1 MMSESQALETLSR
14 EDPEAAGDARAAL
27 AWLTGDEGLE
37 TISLLRL
44 QEFLWYALPVKWPM
58 STPGRVGVAKAL
70 GRLFLLAGLD
80 RYAGVCSSTGTE
92 KIINAY
98 ADGHEEGIAA
108 YTEAI
113 EESNAAPP
121 DTELLAWG
129 SVMGSQERAAYDAC
143 AAALEL
149 AFASGEL
156 SVGVRGWRT
165 RRLDIVNRWLTGE
178 CFPGGP
184 TPPDTPATG
193 EIASP
198 QTPLTPLGSHGT
210 DTWLGRIS
218 AERIDAWA
226 HGRPGERS
234 RLARGLIPRLLEPP
248 AVPEDPLP
256 TLRWLLGRAG
266 EGLRLTARH
275 YIAPALVTEA
285 VEEFGWRDQL
295 VGTLRQELD
304 VFPLHTLRGLAQTEM
319 GAIRRRSASLVLTK
333 TGKLMTA
340 DPAARWHIGTA
351 ALIGPDDG
359 PQPDFSVAVRE
370 AALMVIL
377 TSGPTGYDELTKQL
391 TDLHGVEGWAAGGG
405 RHGTGLHSTGLASAV
420 RTELYTLRHRLWAL
434 HLLGAERSFSAPLAL
449 NETGV
454 AAARRARGGHRRLHR
469 GHRGV
474 ERGPSGHRPARL
486 GLGHGPAGAR
496 RLRRLRRRPG
506 TGLRLR
512 RAMRGGAR
520 LAHPAD
526 GDRQPLAD
534 RPARGRRRPA
544 GPRRPAGRLR
554 RRGRSRRWSTGR

>member
-1 MMSESQALETLSR
+1 MMTESQALETLTR

-80 RYAGVCSSTGTE
+80 RYAGVCSSAGTE
-92 KIINAY
+92 KIITAY
-98 ADGHEEGIAA
+98 ADGHEDGITA

-149 AFASGEL
+149 AFASREL
-156 SVGVRGWRT
+156 SVGARGWRT
-165 RRLDIVNRWLTGE
+165 KRADIVNRWLTDRPEIPVSSPTDGA
-178 CFPGGP
+178 PGN
-184 TPPDTPATG
+184 
-193 EIASP
+193 
-198 QTPLTPLGSHGT
+198 

-234 RLARGLIPRLLEPP
+234 RLASGLIPRLLEPP
-248 AVPEDPLP
+248 AIPDDPLP
-256 TLRWLLGRAG
+256 TLRWLLGHAD
-266 EGLRLTARH
+266 EGLRLTAKH

-285 VEEFGWRDQL
+285 VDTFGWRDQL

-304 VFPLHTLRGLAQTEM
+304 VFPLHTLRGMAQTEM
-319 GAIRRRSASLVLTK
+319 GAIRRSRTSLVLTK
-333 TGKLMTA
+333 AGKLMTTDA
-340 DPAARWHIGTA
+340 AARWHIGTA

-359 PQPDFSVAVRE
+359 LQPDFSVAVRE
-370 AALMVIL
+370 AALLVIL
-377 TSGPTGYDELTKQL
+377 TNGPTGYDELTRLL
-391 TDLHGVEGWAAGGG
+391 TDIHSVEGWAAGGAPAGTG
-405 RHGTGLHSTGLASAV
+405 RHSTGTGPRSTGLASAV

-434 HLLGAERSFSAPLAL
+434 HLLGTERSFSAPLAL
-449 NETGV
+449 TETGV
-454 AAARRARGGHRRLHR
+454 TAALSALLARAL
-469 GHRGV
+469 
-474 ERGPSGHRPARL
+474 RPRHHL
-486 GLGHGPAGAR
+486 GLG
-496 RLRRLRRRPG
+496 
-506 TGLRLR
+506 
-512 RAMRGGAR
+512 
-520 LAHPAD
+520 
-526 GDRQPLAD
+526 
-534 RPARGRRRPA
+534 
-544 GPRRPAGRLR
+544 
-554 RRGRSRRWSTGR
+554 

>member
-1 MMSESQALETLSR
+1 MMSESQAMETLSR

-70 GRLFLLAGLD
+70 GRLFLLAGLE
-80 RYAGVCSSTGTE
+80 RYAGVCSSAGTE
-92 KIINAY
+92 KIITAY
-98 ADGHEEGIAA
+98 AHGHEEGIAA

-156 SVGVRGWRT
+156 SVGARGWRT
-165 RRLDIVNRWLTGE
+165 KRVDIVNRWLTGQ
-178 CFPGGP
+178 CFPRG
-184 TPPDTPATG
+184 TPPPDPPEHGRAPRPPVPP
-193 EIASP
+193 SP
-198 QTPLTPLGSHGT
+198 PL

-234 RLARGLIPRLLEPP
+234 RLARSLIPRLLEPP
-248 AVPEDPLP
+248 AVPDDPLP
-256 TLRWLLGRAG
+256 TLRWLLGRAD

-304 VFPLHTLRGLAQTEM
+304 VFPLHTLRGMAQSEM
-319 GAIRRRSASLVLTK
+319 GAIRRRSTSLVLTK
-333 TGKLMTA
+333 TGRLMTA

-359 PQPDFSVAVRE
+359 PQPDFPVAVRE

-377 TSGPTGYDELTKQL
+377 TSGPTGYDELTKLL
-391 TDLHGVEGWAAGGG
+391 TDMHGVEGWAAGGG
-405 RHGTGLHSTGLASAV
+405 GAGGRAGTGPGTGRHSTELHSTGLASAV
-420 RTELYTLRHRLWAL
+420 RSELYALRHRLWAL
-434 HLLGAERSFSAPLAL
+434 HLLGTERSFSAPLSL
-449 NETGV
+449 TETGV
-454 AAARRARGGHRRLHR
+454 AAALSALLARAL
-469 GHRGV
+469 
-474 ERGPSGHRPARL
+474 RPRHHL
-486 GLGHGPAGAR
+486 GLG
-496 RLRRLRRRPG
+496 
-506 TGLRLR
+506 
-512 RAMRGGAR
+512 
-520 LAHPAD
+520 
-526 GDRQPLAD
+526 
-534 RPARGRRRPA
+534 
-544 GPRRPAGRLR
+544 
-554 RRGRSRRWSTGR
+554 

>member
-1 MMSESQALETLSR
+1 MMTESQALETLTR

-80 RYAGVCSSTGTE
+80 RYAGVCSSAGTE
-92 KIINAY
+92 RIITAY

-156 SVGVRGWRT
+156 SVGARGWRT
-165 RRLDIVNRWLTGE
+165 KRVDIVNRWLTGRPE
-178 CFPGGP
+178 VDGGQEGGAGRASDGAPG
-184 TPPDTPATG
+184 
-193 EIASP
+193 S
-198 QTPLTPLGSHGT
+198 

-234 RLARGLIPRLLEPP
+234 RLARSLIPRLLEPP
-248 AVPEDPLP
+248 AVPDDPLP
-256 TLRWLLGRAG
+256 TLRWLLGHAG

-285 VEEFGWRDQL
+285 VEEFGWREQL

-304 VFPLHTLRGLAQTEM
+304 VFPLHTLRGMAQSEM
-319 GAIRRRSASLVLTK
+319 GAVRRSRTSLVLTK

-370 AALMVIL
+370 AALLVIL
-377 TSGPTGYDELTKQL
+377 TSGPTGYDELTRRL
-391 TDLHGVEGWAAGGG
+391 TDIHGVEGWAAGT
-405 RHGTGLHSTGLASAV
+405 GTGLANAV

-434 HLLGAERSFSAPLAL
+434 HLLGAERSFSAPLSL
-449 NETGV
+449 PETGV
-454 AAARRARGGHRRLHR
+454 TAALSALLARAL
-469 GHRGV
+469 
-474 ERGPSGHRPARL
+474 RPRHHL
-486 GLGHGPAGAR
+486 GLG
-496 RLRRLRRRPG
+496 
-506 TGLRLR
+506 
-512 RAMRGGAR
+512 
-520 LAHPAD
+520 
-526 GDRQPLAD
+526 
-534 RPARGRRRPA
+534 
-544 GPRRPAGRLR
+544 
-554 RRGRSRRWSTGR
+554 

>member
-1 MMSESQALETLSR
+1 MMTESQALETLTR
-14 EDPEAAGDARAAL
+14 EDPEAADDARAAL
-27 AWLTGDEGLE
+27 AWLTGDDGLE

-58 STPGRVGVAKAL
+58 STPGRVGVARAL

-80 RYAGVCSSTGTE
+80 RYAGVCSSAGTE
-92 KIINAY
+92 NIITAY

-121 DTELLAWG
+121 DTDLLAWG
-129 SVMGSQERAAYDAC
+129 SVMGPQERAAYDAC

-156 SVGVRGWRT
+156 CVGARGWRT
-165 RRLDIVNRWLTGE
+165 RRMDIVNRWLTGR
-178 CFPGGP
+178 
-184 TPPDTPATG
+184 PD
-193 EIASP
+193 ASEGLLDG
-198 QTPLTPLGSHGT
+198 TEAALGADGAPGT

-234 RLARGLIPRLLEPP
+234 RLARTLIPRLLEPP
-248 AVPEDPLP
+248 AVPDDPLP
-256 TLRWLLGRAG
+256 TLRWLLGHAG
-266 EGLRLTARH
+266 QGLRLTARH

-304 VFPLHTLRGLAQTEM
+304 VFPLHTLRGMAQSEM
-319 GAIRRRSASLVLTK
+319 GAVRRSRTSLVLTK

-370 AALMVIL
+370 AALLVIL
-377 TSGPTGYDELTKQL
+377 TSGPTGYDELTRVL
-391 TDLHGVEGWAAGGG
+391 TDLHGVEGWAAGGTG
-405 RHGTGLHSTGLASAV
+405 RHGTGHYGGGRNGTGLASAV
-420 RTELYTLRHRLWAL
+420 RTELYSLRHRLWAL

-449 NETGV
+449 TETGV
-454 AAARRARGGHRRLHR
+454 AAALSALLARAL
-469 GHRGV
+469 
-474 ERGPSGHRPARL
+474 RPRHHL
-486 GLGHGPAGAR
+486 GLG
-496 RLRRLRRRPG
+496 
-506 TGLRLR
+506 
-512 RAMRGGAR
+512 
-520 LAHPAD
+520 
-526 GDRQPLAD
+526 
-534 RPARGRRRPA
+534 
-544 GPRRPAGRLR
+544 
-554 RRGRSRRWSTGR
+554 

>member
-1 MMSESQALETLSR
+1 MMTESQALETLTR

-80 RYAGVCSSTGTE
+80 RYAGVCSSPGTE
-92 KIINAY
+92 KIITAY

-156 SVGVRGWRT
+156 SVGARGWRT
-165 RRLDIVNRWLTGE
+165 KRVDIVNRWLTGRPAE
-178 CFPGGP
+178 DLDKDAETDETGQAQDGGQ
-184 TPPDTPATG
+184 G
-193 EIASP
+193 N
-198 QTPLTPLGSHGT
+198 
-210 DTWLGRIS
+210 DTWLSRIS

-248 AVPEDPLP
+248 AVPDDPLP
-256 TLRWLLGRAG
+256 TLRWLLGHAA

-304 VFPLHTLRGLAQTEM
+304 VFPLHTLRGMVQSEM
-319 GAIRRRSASLVLTK
+319 GAIRRSGTSLVLTK

-370 AALMVIL
+370 AALMLIL
-377 TSGPTGYDELTKQL
+377 ANGPTGYDELTRLL
-391 TDLHGVEGWAAGGG
+391 TDIHGVEGWAARAAPAPVRVGTAPGCTAPG
-405 RHGTGLHSTGLASAV
+405 WPARCAPSSTRCGTGCGPCTCSAPNAASA
-420 RTELYTLRHRLWAL
+420 
-434 HLLGAERSFSAPLAL
+434 
-449 NETGV
+449 
-454 AAARRARGGHRRLHR
+454 RRYR
-469 GHRGV
+469 
-474 ERGPSGHRPARL
+474 
-486 GLGHGPAGAR
+486 
-496 RLRRLRRRPG
+496 
-506 TGLRLR
+506 
-512 RAMRGGAR
+512 
-520 LAHPAD
+520 
-526 GDRQPLAD
+526 
-534 RPARGRRRPA
+534 
-544 GPRRPAGRLR
+544 
-554 RRGRSRRWSTGR
+554 

>member
-1 MMSESQALETLSR
+1 MMTESQALETLTR
-14 EDPEAAGDARAAL
+14 EDPEAAGDAKAAL

-58 STPGRVGVAKAL
+58 STPGRVGVARAL
-70 GRLFLLAGLD
+70 GRLFTLAGLE
-80 RYAGVCSSTGTE
+80 RYAGVCASTGTE
-92 KIINAY
+92 KIITAY

-143 AAALEL
+143 AAALEI

-156 SVGVRGWRT
+156 CVGARGWRT
-165 RRLDIVNRWLTGE
+165 RRVDIVNRWLTGRPE
-178 CFPGGP
+178 ISVA
-184 TPPDTPATG
+184 PPP
-193 EIASP
+193 
-198 QTPLTPLGSHGT
+198 GT
-210 DTWLGRIS
+210 DDAGHGPDGAAGTDNWLGRIS

-248 AVPEDPLP
+248 VLPADPLP
-256 TLRWLLGRAG
+256 TLRWLLSHAD
-266 EGLRLTARH
+266 EGMRLTARH
-275 YIAPALVTEA
+275 YITPALVTEA
-285 VEEFGWRDQL
+285 VDTFGWRDQL

-304 VFPLHTLRGLAQTEM
+304 VFPLHTLRAMAQSEM
-319 GAIRRRSASLVLTK
+319 GAIRRSHTSLVLTK

-370 AALMVIL
+370 AALLVIL
-377 TSGPTGYDELTKQL
+377 TSGPTGYDDLTRLL
-391 TDLHGVEGWAAGGG
+391 TDIHGVEGWASAG
-405 RHGTGLHSTGLASAV
+405 STGLASAV

-434 HLLGAERSFSAPLAL
+434 HLLGAERSFTAPLSL
-449 NETGV
+449 TDTGV
-454 AAARRARGGHRRLHR
+454 TAALSALLARALRPRHHL
-469 GHRGV
+469 
-474 ERGPSGHRPARL
+474 GPG
-486 GLGHGPAGAR
+486 
-496 RLRRLRRRPG
+496 
-506 TGLRLR
+506 
-512 RAMRGGAR
+512 
-520 LAHPAD
+520 
-526 GDRQPLAD
+526 
-534 RPARGRRRPA
+534 
-544 GPRRPAGRLR
+544 
-554 RRGRSRRWSTGR
+554 

>member
-1 MMSESQALETLSR
+1 MMTESQALETLTR
-14 EDPEAAGDARAAL
+14 EDPEAADDARAAL

-70 GRLFLLAGLD
+70 GRLFLLAGMD
-80 RYAGVCSSTGTE
+80 RYAAVCSSAGTE
-92 KIINAY
+92 SIITAY
-98 ADGHEEGIAA
+98 ADRHEEGIAA

-121 DTELLAWG
+121 DTDLLAWG
-129 SVMGSQERAAYDAC
+129 SVMGPQERAAYDAC

-156 SVGVRGWRT
+156 CVGARGWRT
-165 RRLDIVNRWLTGE
+165 RRMEIVNRWLTGRPE
-178 CFPGGP
+178 AGDGP
-184 TPPDTPATG
+184 L
-193 EIASP
+193 ASDG
-198 QTPLTPLGSHGT
+198 LLAGSHAEADLDAGAPDAEGPGAGGLGADGLGADGLVGT

-234 RLARGLIPRLLEPP
+234 RLARTLIPRLLEPP
-248 AVPEDPLP
+248 AVPDDPLP
-256 TLRWLLGRAG
+256 TLRWLLGHAG

-275 YIAPALVTEA
+275 YISPALVTEA

-304 VFPLHTLRGLAQTEM
+304 VFPLHTLRGMAQSEM
-319 GAIRRRSASLVLTK
+319 GAIRRSRTSLVLTK

-370 AALMVIL
+370 AALLVIL
-377 TSGPTGYDELTKQL
+377 TSGPTGYDELTRVL

-405 RHGTGLHSTGLASAV
+405 SGRRGAGQPGGGHYGTGQYGAGRSGTGLASAV
-420 RTELYTLRHRLWAL
+420 RTELYALRHRLWAL

-454 AAARRARGGHRRLHR
+454 AAALSALLARAL
-469 GHRGV
+469 
-474 ERGPSGHRPARL
+474 RPRHHL
-486 GLGHGPAGAR
+486 GLG
-496 RLRRLRRRPG
+496 
-506 TGLRLR
+506 
-512 RAMRGGAR
+512 
-520 LAHPAD
+520 
-526 GDRQPLAD
+526 
-534 RPARGRRRPA
+534 
-544 GPRRPAGRLR
+544 
-554 RRGRSRRWSTGR
+554 

>member
-92 KIINAY
+92 EIINAY

-113 EESNAAPP
+113 EGSNAAPP

-156 SVGVRGWRT
+156 SVGTRGWRT
-165 RRLDIVNRWLTGE
+165 RRVDIVNRWLTGRPTGDLDGGAE
-178 CFPGGP
+178 AGQSLDGDAEPGQFLDG
-184 TPPDTPATG
+184 
-193 EIASP
+193 SP
-198 QTPLTPLGSHGT
+198 GT

-248 AVPEDPLP
+248 AVPDDPLP
-256 TLRWLLGRAG
+256 TLRWLLGRAD

-285 VEEFGWRDQL
+285 VEEFGWRDEL

-304 VFPLHTLRGLAQTEM
+304 VFPLHTLRGMAQSEM
-319 GAIRRRSASLVLTK
+319 GAIRRRSTSLVLTK
-333 TGKLMTA
+333 TGRLMTA

-359 PQPDFSVAVRE
+359 PQPDFSVAVIE
-370 AALMVIL
+370 YPLMDIL

-391 TDLHGVEGWAAGGG
+391 TDLHGVEGWAAAGGAGGAGGRQGGG
-405 RHGTGLHSTGLASAV
+405 NYGTGQYGAGRNGTGLASAV

-434 HLLGAERSFSAPLAL
+434 HLLGAERSFSAPLTL

-454 AAARRARGGHRRLHR
+454 AAALSALLARAL
-469 GHRGV
+469 
-474 ERGPSGHRPARL
+474 RPRHHL
-486 GLGHGPAGAR
+486 GLG
-496 RLRRLRRRPG
+496 
-506 TGLRLR
+506 
-512 RAMRGGAR
+512 
-520 LAHPAD
+520 
-526 GDRQPLAD
+526 
-534 RPARGRRRPA
+534 
-544 GPRRPAGRLR
+544 
-554 RRGRSRRWSTGR
+554 

>member
-1 MMSESQALETLSR
+1 MMTESQALETLTR
-14 EDPEAAGDARAAL
+14 EDPEAAGDAKAAL

-58 STPGRVGVAKAL
+58 STPGRVGVARAL
-70 GRLFLLAGLD
+70 GRLFTLAGLE
-80 RYAGVCSSTGTE
+80 RYAGVCASTGTE
-92 KIINAY
+92 KIITAY

-143 AAALEL
+143 AAALEI

-156 SVGVRGWRT
+156 SVGARGWRT
-165 RRLDIVNRWLTGE
+165 KRVDIVNRWLTGRPE
-178 CFPGGP
+178 ISVAPPIGTDDSDHGP
-184 TPPDTPATG
+184 DGAP
-193 EIASP
+193 
-198 QTPLTPLGSHGT
+198 GT

-248 AVPEDPLP
+248 VLPEDPLP
-256 TLRWLLGRAG
+256 TLRWLLSHAD
-266 EGLRLTARH
+266 EGMRLTARH
-275 YIAPALVTEA
+275 YITPALVTEA
-285 VEEFGWRDQL
+285 VDTFGWRDQL

-304 VFPLHTLRGLAQTEM
+304 VFPLHTLRAMAQSEM
-319 GAIRRRSASLVLTK
+319 GAIRRSHTSLVLTK

-377 TSGPTGYDELTKQL
+377 TSGPTGYDDLTRLL
-391 TDLHGVEGWAAGGG
+391 TDIHGVEGWASAG
-405 RHGTGLHSTGLASAV
+405 STGLASAV

-434 HLLGAERSFSAPLAL
+434 HLLGAERSFTAPLSL
-449 NETGV
+449 TDTGV
-454 AAARRARGGHRRLHR
+454 TAALSALLARALRPRHHL
-469 GHRGV
+469 
-474 ERGPSGHRPARL
+474 GPG
-486 GLGHGPAGAR
+486 
-496 RLRRLRRRPG
+496 
-506 TGLRLR
+506 
-512 RAMRGGAR
+512 
-520 LAHPAD
+520 
-526 GDRQPLAD
+526 
-534 RPARGRRRPA
+534 
-544 GPRRPAGRLR
+544 
-554 RRGRSRRWSTGR
+554 

>member
-80 RYAGVCSSTGTE
+80 RYAGVCSSAGTE
-92 KIINAY
+92 KIITAY

-156 SVGVRGWRT
+156 SVGARGWRT
-165 RRLDIVNRWLTGE
+165 KRVDIVNRWLTGPPTGDLDSDAE
-178 CFPGGP
+178 PGPALDADVEPGP
-184 TPPDTPATG
+184 ALNGGGEPGPALDG
-193 EIASP
+193 SP
-198 QTPLTPLGSHGT
+198 GT

-248 AVPEDPLP
+248 AVPDDPLP

-266 EGLRLTARH
+266 EGLRLTARY
-275 YIAPALVTEA
+275 YIAPALVSEA

-304 VFPLHTLRGLAQTEM
+304 VFPLHTLRGMAQTEM
-319 GAIRRRSASLVLTK
+319 GAIRRRSTSLVLTK

-391 TDLHGVEGWAAGGG
+391 TDLHGVEGWAAGGAGSG

-420 RTELYTLRHRLWAL
+420 RTELYALRHRLWAL
-434 HLLGAERSFSAPLAL
+434 HLLGTERSFSAPLSL
-449 NETGV
+449 TETGV
-454 AAARRARGGHRRLHR
+454 AAALSALLARAL
-469 GHRGV
+469 
-474 ERGPSGHRPARL
+474 RPRHHL
-486 GLGHGPAGAR
+486 GLG
-496 RLRRLRRRPG
+496 
-506 TGLRLR
+506 
-512 RAMRGGAR
+512 
-520 LAHPAD
+520 
-526 GDRQPLAD
+526 
-534 RPARGRRRPA
+534 
-544 GPRRPAGRLR
+544 
-554 RRGRSRRWSTGR
+554 

>member
-1 MMSESQALETLSR
+1 MMTESQALETLTR

-80 RYAGVCSSTGTE
+80 RYAGVCSSPDTE
-92 KIINAY
+92 KIITAY

-156 SVGVRGWRT
+156 SVGARGWRT
-165 RRLDIVNRWLTGE
+165 GRVEIVNRWLTGRPAE
-178 CFPGGP
+178 ELETGTETGQAHDGPGN
-184 TPPDTPATG
+184 
-193 EIASP
+193 
-198 QTPLTPLGSHGT
+198 
-210 DTWLGRIS
+210 DTWLSRIS

-248 AVPEDPLP
+248 AVPDDPLP
-256 TLRWLLGRAG
+256 TLCWLLGRAG

-304 VFPLHTLRGLAQTEM
+304 VFPLHTLRGMAQTEM
-319 GAIRRRSASLVLTK
+319 GAIRRRRASLVLTK

-370 AALMVIL
+370 AALMLIL
-377 TSGPTGYDELTKQL
+377 TNGPTGYDELTRVL
-391 TDLHGVEGWAAGGG
+391 TDIHGVEGWAARGSVSPGPG
-405 RHGTGLHSTGLASAV
+405 RHGTGRHGTGRHSTGLASAV
-420 RTELYTLRHRLWAL
+420 RTELYALRHRLWAL
-434 HLLGAERSFSAPLAL
+434 HLLGTERSFSAPLSL
-449 NETGV
+449 TETGV
-454 AAARRARGGHRRLHR
+454 AAALSALLARAL
-469 GHRGV
+469 
-474 ERGPSGHRPARL
+474 RPRHHL
-486 GLGHGPAGAR
+486 GLG
-496 RLRRLRRRPG
+496 
-506 TGLRLR
+506 
-512 RAMRGGAR
+512 
-520 LAHPAD
+520 
-526 GDRQPLAD
+526 
-534 RPARGRRRPA
+534 
-544 GPRRPAGRLR
+544 
-554 RRGRSRRWSTGR
+554 